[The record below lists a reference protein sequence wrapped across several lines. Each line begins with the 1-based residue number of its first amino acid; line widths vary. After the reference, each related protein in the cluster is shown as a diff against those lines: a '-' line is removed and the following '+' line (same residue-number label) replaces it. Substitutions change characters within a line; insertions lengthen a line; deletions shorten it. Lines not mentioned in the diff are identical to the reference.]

1 MRNKSTLFIA
11 IILSILVFST
21 FSFSKNTSVKN
32 KILKNLNYDITYK
45 EAFPDYNIRRSII
58 LCIMR
63 NKCGED
69 DYNSKQYEFQ
79 KYNNFLSQ
87 ICIECEVDL
96 NNYYQTALYVTDK
109 NLGIEL
115 SEEEI
120 ERKEYEKIK
129 KEELDKIQ
137 ILIANNYYQEV
148 SSLEGIKYLSNLKAI
163 VLNNL
168 TQENLDFS
176 SNLKLEKI
184 FLNTHLN
191 FTRYFDG
198 NYYIKNINIKENLKL
213 KEIAVRLS
221 KEDSNL
227 DYSNL
232 LDLEYLN
239 IVDSKISKLKLPKN
253 IKNVNVKNNYI
264 SELNLLTNSKLE
276 YLNLENNPIEKINLT
291 KAVNLK
297 DINLYD
303 TKLNGSI
310 DFSKNINLEKFM
322 IGYSLEYNKIHIEK
336 MDFSNN
342 PKLKILVIGT
352 GLKEI
357 NLEKNVNLSL
367 LTLYNNSISKLDL
380 SKNVKLF
387 SENPQ
392 LSIDNNEIKD
402 LKLPKNIIGSTIQN
416 FNLKIEANKYIDLP
430 LYLNGK
436 KLYLEDSINFIRM
449 GDKYIFHNI
458 GEYYERAFGLTE
470 SGFYYGAYLNL
481 NVVAKKEKTIVKTP
495 RKISK
500 INTKDNNNIIINPRT
515 GVEDYI
521 SKITFIILIVSIVLL
536 IEIKRYAR

>member
-1 MRNKSTLFIA
+1 M
-11 IILSILVFST
+11 
-21 FSFSKNTSVKN
+21 
-32 KILKNLNYDITYK
+32 
-45 EAFPDYNIRRSII
+45 
-58 LCIMR
+58 
-63 NKCGED
+63 
-69 DYNSKQYEFQ
+69 
-79 KYNNFLSQ
+79 
-87 ICIECEVDL
+87 
-96 NNYYQTALYVTDK
+96 
-109 NLGIEL
+109 
-115 SEEEI
+115 
-120 ERKEYEKIK
+120 
-129 KEELDKIQ
+129 IQ
-137 ILIANNYYQEV
+137 
-148 SSLEGIKYLSNLKAI
+148 
-163 VLNNL
+163 
-168 TQENLDFS
+168 
-176 SNLKLEKI
+176 
-184 FLNTHLN
+184 
-191 FTRYFDG
+191 
-198 NYYIKNINIKENLKL
+198 
-213 KEIAVRLS
+213 
-221 KEDSNL
+221 
-227 DYSNL
+227 
-232 LDLEYLN
+232 
-239 IVDSKISKLKLPKN
+239 
-253 IKNVNVKNNYI
+253 
-264 SELNLLTNSKLE
+264 
-276 YLNLENNPIEKINLT
+276 
-291 KAVNLK
+291 
-297 DINLYD
+297 
-303 TKLNGSI
+303 NGSI

-402 LKLPKNIIGSTIQN
+402 LKLPENIIGSTIQN

-521 SKITFIILIVSIVLL
+521 SRITFIILIVSIVLL